1 MDEDELH
8 ELTAAYALDALDA
21 DEAAAYERHL
31 EDCESCRHELARLS
45 PAATALAYA
54 VPPRAPRPELRAR
67 ILEAAAAERANVVP
81 LRRRGSSFGSRAAV
95 AVAAVAAC
103 AAVGLGAWD
112 VSLHHRL
119 DRDEQ
124 AVQSVPLV
132 GATGSVVVA
141 PTGRAAL
148 VVASLPAA
156 PAGKTYEAWV
166 IRNGAA
172 APAGLFAGGART
184 TVVKLTEP
192 VPSGSTVAVTIEP
205 AAGSAQPTTHPLIT
219 SQTV

>member
-31 EDCESCRHELARLS
+31 AGCESCRDELARLA
-45 PAATALAYA
+45 PAAAALAYA
-54 VPPRAPRPELRAR
+54 VPLEAPRPELRAR
-67 ILEAAAAERANVVP
+67 ILETAAAERPNVVP
-81 LRRRGSSFGSRAAV
+81 LPRHGSFFGSRAAV

-103 AAVGLGAWD
+103 VAVGLGAWD

-119 DRDEQ
+119 DQDEQ
-124 AVQSVPLV
+124 AIQSVPLV
-132 GATGSVVVA
+132 GATGSVVIA

-172 APAGLFAGGART
+172 APAGLFEGGART
-184 TVVKLTEP
+184 TVVKLTER
-192 VPSGSTVAVTIEP
+192 VPSGSTVAVTVEP
-205 AAGSAQPTTHPLIT
+205 AAGSAQPTSHPFIT